1 MSNKNRIKGIQEWGS
16 DCFGN
21 VIYSFCGTVRVK
33 YYRIVTAPARSDN
46 QHNTVATGEIS

>member
-1 MSNKNRIKGIQEWGS
+1 MSNKNRIKSIHEWGS

-21 VIYSFCGTVRVK
+21 VIHSFCGTVRVK
-33 YYRIVTAPARSDN
+33 YYRIVTALAQFVN